1 MNHSPFEDWL
11 LNETSVTLDQQ
22 RELEVHLRSC
32 SYCSALAETGKMLY
46 ATKMVAPA
54 AGFTARFQAKLAER
68 KLVERR
74 RRLWGS
80 LVFTLGGLA
89 LLMWILSPYILSF
102 AASPAAWLSSAVGWF
117 VFLETTIVALLEAGS
132 VIANVIPKFLP
143 PFIWM
148 VAISALA
155 GVSLL
160 WSVSIWRLAQR
171 GAPRGV

>member
-11 LNETSVTLDQQ
+11 LNETPVTLDQQ
-22 RELEVHLRSC
+22 RELEIHLRSC
-32 SYCSALAETGKMLY
+32 SYCSALAETGKMLH
-46 ATKMVAPA
+46 ATKMMAPA
-54 AGFTARFQAKLAER
+54 AGFTIRFQARLAER

-80 LVFTLGGLA
+80 LVFTLGGVA
-89 LLMWILSPYILSF
+89 LLVWILSPYVLSF
-102 AASPAAWLSSAVGWF
+102 AASPAAWLSSAVGWL
-117 VFLETTIVALLEAGS
+117 VFLGTTIVALLEAGS
-132 VIANVIPKFLP
+132 VIMSVIPKFFP
-143 PFIWM
+143 PFVWM
-148 VAISALA
+148 VVISTLA